1 MAPAVPHG
9 PSTDAIIA
17 EAPLRTVRRWMCAAW
32 AAATGAEEIPRP
44 LAALMDS
51 TTRRSHAHT
60 WHWLKLAW
68 GFFFLFNTPRL
79 HNVKKGFYSFRLG
92 QKSNAA
98 RHGHS

>member
-1 MAPAVPHG
+1 MAFFFKDKLMAVPHG
-9 PSTDAIIA
+9 PSIDAIIA

-68 GFFFLFNTPRL
+68 GVLLFIRRS
-79 HNVKKGFYSFRLG
+79 HAYGIG
-92 QKSNAA
+92 
-98 RHGHS
+98 

>member
-1 MAPAVPHG
+1 MGCEPDGVLFLKDKLMAVPHG

-68 GFFFLFNTPRL
+68 GFFFLLF
-79 HNVKKGFYSFRLG
+79 
-92 QKSNAA
+92 
-98 RHGHS
+98 

>member
-1 MAPAVPHG
+1 MAVRMPHG
-9 PSTDAIIA
+9 PSTDAVIA

-68 GFFFLFNTPRL
+68 GFFFLFFPQASNSFE
-79 HNVKKGFYSFRLG
+79 VGF
-92 QKSNAA
+92 
-98 RHGHS
+98 